1 MGSEENAEL
10 VRRGYAAFSSG
21 DMATLTELFA
31 ENAVWHVP
39 GDSPLSG
46 PKEGRDAIFAF
57 FGETMSLSGGTFKV
71 TLDDVVGGDTH
82 TVALHHS
89 HGERNGKVLDQKAA
103 NVFRIVDGKVVE
115 VREYSDS
122 GTSGDEFWA

>member
-31 ENAVWHVP
+31 ENAAWHVP
-39 GDSPLSG
+39 GESPLSG
-46 PKEGRDAIFAF
+46 PKEGRDSIFAF
-57 FGETMSLSGGTFKV
+57 FGEIMSVSGGTFKV
-71 TLDDVVGGDTH
+71 TLDDVVGGETY

-89 HGERNGKVLDQKAA
+89 HAERNGKVLDQKAA
-103 NVFRIVDGKVVE
+103 NVFRILDGRVTE

-122 GTSGDEFWA
+122 GGAADEFWA

>member
-39 GDSPLSG
+39 GASPLSG
-46 PKEGRDAIFAF
+46 PKEGRDAILAF
-57 FGETMSLSGGTFKV
+57 FGEAMSLSGGTFKV
-71 TLDDVVGGDTH
+71 TLDDVVGGETL

-103 NVFRIVDGKVVE
+103 NVFLIRDGKVVE
-115 VREYSDS
+115 VSEYSDS
-122 GTSGDEFWA
+122 GAAADEFWA